1 MFVLRAPQTVDA
13 VDQERL
19 EMVVSLENQIE
30 SLRSVHDKYCSEILE
45 ALLSGRTVQPGV
57 HSAMVRQRVRGAR
70 KEFRLWINGR
80 KCEV

>member
-1 MFVLRAPQTVDA
+1 MLVIRGHQAVDV

-19 EMVVSLENQIE
+19 EMVVSLENQIAC
-30 SLRSVHDKYCSEILE
+30 LRSVHDKYCSEILE
-45 ALLSGRTVQPGV
+45 TLMRGGNVQQGV
-57 HSAMVRQRVRGAR
+57 HSAMVRQRQRGAR